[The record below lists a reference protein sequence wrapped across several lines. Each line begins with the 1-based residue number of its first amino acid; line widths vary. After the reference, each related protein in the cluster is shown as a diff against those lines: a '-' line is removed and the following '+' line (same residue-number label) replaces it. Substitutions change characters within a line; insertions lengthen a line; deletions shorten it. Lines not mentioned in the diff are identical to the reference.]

1 MEAIVHTIF
10 FLTSFRSG
18 MRAWRGVRRSRQRQ
32 VGWVLK
38 PWSGWVFRASGSH
51 LRLPLLILGRT
62 FLAADVSAVAGC
74 EGGGEIEGQGSRPLD
89 MGRRG
94 RRQHKKKKLMEESVI
109 VTKQG
114 GPLLPGGSFAAVMPP
129 SHHYVPTTVLSSG
142 YRFAVSY
149 IRACVFVCMRCVP
162 LPPSP
167 HATFEL
173 KSREFFFVQPD
184 GAHTHGWPTF
194 FVPSPPLC
202 QNDGLP
208 C

>member
-1 MEAIVHTIF
+1 
-10 FLTSFRSG
+10 
-18 MRAWRGVRRSRQRQ
+18 
-32 VGWVLK
+32 
-38 PWSGWVFRASGSH
+38 
-51 LRLPLLILGRT
+51 
-62 FLAADVSAVAGC
+62 
-74 EGGGEIEGQGSRPLD
+74 
-89 MGRRG
+89 
-94 RRQHKKKKLMEESVI
+94 MEESVI

-142 YRFAVSY
+142 YRFAVLY
-149 IRACVFVCMRCVP
+149 IRACVFVCMRYVP

-194 FVPSPPLC
+194 LRPLLPYAKMMVCLVNSRGLCSHALRGGTRRKGEYLLSDAQRPGRDIHHPANYNEEDSASNKRISSFFAFKAKPPELPPPSSSSIIM
-202 QNDGLP
+202 
-208 C
+208 